1 MDGLQLHEKLI
12 FQYMEIASFSDFTNT
27 EKLKIRVINVLV
39 FCDVSV
45 KAYTFV
51 DKWKKLSEIEHKILL
66 FLGDTQLLP
75 IF

>member
-1 MDGLQLHEKLI
+1 
-12 FQYMEIASFSDFTNT
+12 MEIASFSEFTNT
-27 EKLKIRVINVLV
+27 EKLKIRVIDDLV

-45 KAYTFV
+45 KAYTFE

-66 FLGDTQLLP
+66 FLGDTQLLS